1 MNIVQQ
7 QNADLILDTLGASVL
22 VCDADHE
29 VVSVNAAAEDLLG
42 ASRRGIQGRS
52 LADLFL
58 DASVLLPSIDKVLH
72 DGGRITI
79 REVEL
84 AVPEQTLMLDVTIS
98 AAAEGLLDG
107 AAIVMELNRIDRI
120 SRLAKETDQLDRQ
133 QTYRLM
139 MRSLAHEI
147 KNPLGAL
154 RGAAQLLHREIGG
167 DDRQEYTTIMIHE
180 VDRLNSLVDRI
191 MGSIKPIQQ
200 DDVNIHRVLEHV
212 AQLILA
218 GSGEQLRVV
227 RDYDPSLPNL
237 KGDSEQLVQVVL
249 NIAINAVE
257 AQDNVGVVGLR
268 TRIEHMYT
276 IARRTHRQ
284 ELRVQVWDHGPGV
297 PDDLRDRVF
306 DPMITGRAEGTGL
319 GLSIAQDIIHR
330 HGGLIE
336 LGEYKGNTCF
346 SFFLPIDGAPSGG
359 AGSLEQG
366 NNVNIVHGAKN

>member
-1 MNIVQQ
+1 
-7 QNADLILDTLGASVL
+7 
-22 VCDADHE
+22 
-29 VVSVNAAAEDLLG
+29 
-42 ASRRGIQGRS
+42 
-52 LADLFL
+52 
-58 DASVLLPSIDKVLH
+58 
-72 DGGRITI
+72 
-79 REVEL
+79 
-84 AVPEQTLMLDVTIS
+84 MLDVTIS

-107 AAIVMELNRIDRI
+107 PAIVMELNRIDRI

-167 DDRQEYTTIMIHE
+167 GDRQEYTTIMIHE
-180 VDRLNSLVDRI
+180 VDRLTSLVDRI
-191 MGSIKPIQQ
+191 MGSINPIQQ
-200 DDVNIHRVLEHV
+200 DDVNIHRILEHV
-212 AQLILA
+212 ARLILA

-284 ELRVQVWDHGPGV
+284 VLRVQVWDHGPGV

-346 SFFLPIDGAPSGG
+346 SLFLPIDGAPSGG
-359 AGSLEQG
+359 AGPLEQG

>member
-1 MNIVQQ
+1 
-7 QNADLILDTLGASVL
+7 
-22 VCDADHE
+22 
-29 VVSVNAAAEDLLG
+29 
-42 ASRRGIQGRS
+42 
-52 LADLFL
+52 
-58 DASVLLPSIDKVLH
+58 
-72 DGGRITI
+72 
-79 REVEL
+79 
-84 AVPEQTLMLDVTIS
+84 
-98 AAAEGLLDG
+98 
-107 AAIVMELNRIDRI
+107 
-120 SRLAKETDQLDRQ
+120 
-133 QTYRLM
+133 
-139 MRSLAHEI
+139 
-147 KNPLGAL
+147 
-154 RGAAQLLHREIGG
+154 
-167 DDRQEYTTIMIHE
+167 MIHE

-249 NIAINAVE
+249 NIAINAVQ

-284 ELRVQVWDHGPGV
+284 VLRVQVWDHGPGV

-346 SFFLPIDGAPSGG
+346 SFFLPIDGTPSGG
-359 AGSLEQG
+359 AGPLEQG
-366 NNVNIVHGAKN
+366 NNVNIVRGAKN